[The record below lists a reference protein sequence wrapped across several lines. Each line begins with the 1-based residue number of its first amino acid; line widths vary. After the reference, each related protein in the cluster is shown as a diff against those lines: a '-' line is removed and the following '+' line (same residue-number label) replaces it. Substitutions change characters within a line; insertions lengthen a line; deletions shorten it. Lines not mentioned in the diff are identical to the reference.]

1 MNQSPLNEQAAA
13 DALAALGNRTRL
25 RLFRLL
31 VKAGHDGL
39 NIGEIQAR
47 LAVPASTLAH
57 HIAALTQTG
66 LIEQERLGRETRC
79 RAGYG
84 QMQALLDYLSDE
96 CCAGLAELADDAAA

>member
-1 MNQSPLNEQAAA
+1 MTRSSLNEQAAA

-31 VKAGHDGL
+31 VRAGHDGL

-47 LAVPASTLAH
+47 LNVPASTLAH
-57 HIAALTQTG
+57 HIAALAQAG
-66 LIEQERLGRETRC
+66 LIEQQRLGRETRC

-84 QMQALLDYLSDE
+84 RMRSLLDYLSDE
-96 CCAGLAELADDAAA
+96 CCAGLADMTDEAAA

>member
-1 MNQSPLNEQAAA
+1 MSQSPLNEQTAAG
-13 DALAALGNRTRL
+13 ALAALGNRTRL

-47 LAVPASTLAH
+47 LNVPASTLAH
-57 HIAALTQTG
+57 HIAGLTQAG
-66 LIEQERLGRETRC
+66 LIEQQRRGRETRC

-84 QMQALLDYLSDE
+84 RMQDLLDYLSDE
-96 CCAGLAELADDAAA
+96 CCAGLADMTDDAAA

>member
-1 MNQSPLNEQAAA
+1 MSQTSLQEQAAA

-31 VKAGHDGL
+31 VRAGHDGL

-47 LAVPASTLAH
+47 LDIPASTLAH
-57 HIAALTQTG
+57 HIAALTQAG
-66 LIEQERLGRETRC
+66 LIEQERRGRETRC

-84 QMQALLDYLSDE
+84 RMQALLDYLSDK
-96 CCAGLAELADDAAA
+96 CCAGLADIRDDAAA

>member
-1 MNQSPLNEQAAA
+1 MSQSPFNEQTAA

-25 RLFRLL
+25 RLLRLL

-47 LAVPASTLAH
+47 LNVPASTLAH
-57 HIAALTQTG
+57 HIAALAQAG

-84 QMQALLDYLSDE
+84 RMQGLLDYLGDE
-96 CCAGLAELADDAAA
+96 CCAGLAGMADDAAA

>member
-1 MNQSPLNEQAAA
+1 MSQTPLQEQAAA

-31 VKAGHDGL
+31 VRAGHDGL

-47 LAVPASTLAH
+47 LDIPASTLAH
-57 HIAALTQTG
+57 HIAALTQAG
-66 LIEQERLGRETRC
+66 LIEQERQGRETRC

-84 QMQALLDYLSDE
+84 RMQALLGYLSDK
-96 CCAGLAELADDAAA
+96 CCAGLAELRDDAAA